1 MIPEREEVVRE
12 LRENLPSYGR
22 CRRWAITLHSSR
34 TNRPGNAFT
43 TFQQTITDYMAS
55 EYNRN
60 ETTSVRLF
68 LIGEVFLWREEE
80 RGGGED
86 V

>member
-1 MIPEREEVVRE
+1 
-12 LRENLPSYGR
+12 
-22 CRRWAITLHSSR
+22 
-34 TNRPGNAFT
+34 
-43 TFQQTITDYMAS
+43 MAS

-80 RGGGED
+80 RGGGETCD
-86 V
+86 SGYICPKHDYRRGSNSIHRTLVATKIAQLNLEKHMRMQELHVYFNR